1 MTSHHPFISIAIATA
16 LLVGN
21 PVPAAEAFLSGTERL
36 QGERDFSEEMLGG
49 MARYLDRALAASVA
63 QRSSRWRV
71 DFSNRENYERS
82 VAPNRSRL
90 ARILGV
96 VDPRVVDSEPEYVNT
111 VSRSAT
117 LAETERFIAY
127 AVRWPVLPGVHGE
140 GLLLRPKGEVRA
152 RVVALPDADQ
162 TPEELAGLA
171 ARPSAT
177 QPFARRLA
185 ESGCLVVVPTIVS
198 RDSAFSGSTAL
209 NVSTNQPHREWIY
222 RQAYTFGRH
231 VIGYEVQ
238 KILAIIDWFS
248 RENPGARV
256 PMGVVGWGEGGLLA
270 LYSGALDPRVD
281 AVAVSGYFD
290 RRERIW
296 EEPIYRNVFGLL
308 REFGDAEV
316 ARLIVP
322 RPLIIEH
329 AAFPKVDGPPPRVV
343 APGRIGGSAAPGRIV
358 TPPRASVAAEVDRA
372 KQLAGPFAPSIHLI
386 TNEQPL
392 AETALALF
400 LGQLQPDAVMG
411 GTESERQPAVAPIDP
426 LRRQRRQV
434 AELEDYTQRL
444 IELSRE
450 MRAREFWQK
459 NPPAAAE
466 SWSGTMQP
474 YRDRLWDEVIGRL
487 PAGKVPLNPHSRKF
501 TENAAWTGYEL
512 TLDVMPD
519 MILWGYLLMPNDL
532 KPGERRPVI
541 VAHHGGGGLPGVVI
555 DRGNRTYKGFAAQL
569 ADRGYIVFAPHFPW
583 RANDRYRELQ
593 RKANPLGLSV
603 FSFILAHH
611 ERLLDWLTVQ
621 PWADPKRIG
630 LYGLSWGGKVAV
642 RVPALLER
650 YALAIPSGDFNEWI
664 WKNAS
669 TRYANSYLFVPEYE
683 MFDFNLGM
691 TFGYAELAA
700 MIAPR
705 PFMVER
711 GHDDGV
717 GVDEWV
723 AFEYAKVYRLYD
735 KLKVPERS
743 RIEYFRGIHEIH
755 GVGTFDFIRQHFG
768 PARAGVA
775 TRP

>member
-1 MTSHHPFISIAIATA
+1 MKLRHPFRTIVIAMA
-16 LLVGN
+16 LLACK
-21 PVPAAEAFLSGTERL
+21 PAPAAEEFLPGTERL

-49 MARYLDRALAASVA
+49 MARYLDRELAASA
-63 QRSSRWRV
+63 SQRSGRWSV
-71 DFSNRENYERS
+71 DFSNRVNYEKS
-82 VAPNRSRL
+82 VASNRSRL
-90 ARILGV
+90 ARMLGM
-96 VDPRVVDSEPEYVNT
+96 VDARVAHSEPEYVST
-111 VSRSAT
+111 VSRRAIV
-117 LAETERFIAY
+117 AETARFTAY

-140 GLLLRPKGEVRA
+140 GLLLRPKGEVWA

-162 TPEELAGLA
+162 TPEEIAGLGERLA
-171 ARPSAT
+171 AT
-177 QPFARRLA
+177 PFARRLA
-185 ESGCLVVVPTIVS
+185 ESGCLVVIPTIVS

-209 NVSTNQPHREWIY
+209 NVSTNQPHREWLY

-238 KILAIIDWFS
+238 KVLAIIDWFS
-248 RENPGARV
+248 RENRSARAPV
-256 PMGVVGWGEGGLLA
+256 GVLGWGEGGLLA
-270 LYSGALDPRVD
+270 LYSGALDPRID

-316 ARLIVP
+316 ARLVVP
-322 RPLIIEH
+322 RSLVIEH
-329 AAFPKVDGPPPRVV
+329 APFPRIDGPPPRVA
-343 APGRIGGSAAPGRIV
+343 APGRVGGSAAPGRIA
-358 TPPRASVAAEVDRA
+358 TPAGASVAAEVERA
-372 KQLAGPFAPSIHLI
+372 KQQAGPFATSIHFV
-386 TNEQPL
+386 THEQPL
-392 AETALALF
+392 ADPALALF
-400 LGQLQPDAVMG
+400 LGQLRPGAVLG
-411 GTESERQPAVAPIDP
+411 RTESERVAVAPVDP
-426 LRRQRRQV
+426 LLRQKRQV

-444 IELSRE
+444 VELSRE
-450 MRAREFWQK
+450 VRGREFWQK

-466 SWSGTMQP
+466 SWSRTMQP

-487 PAGKVPLNPHSRKF
+487 PASKAPLNPHSRKF
-501 TENAAWTGYEL
+501 TESAAWTGYEV

-519 MILWGYLLMPNDL
+519 MILWGYLLMPKDL

-541 VAHHGGGGLPGVVI
+541 VAHHGGGGLPEVVI

-569 ADRGYIVFAPHFPW
+569 ADQGYIVFAPHFPW

-603 FSFILAHH
+603 FSFILADH

-669 TRYANSYLFVPEYE
+669 TRYGNSYMFVPEYE

-691 TFGYAELAA
+691 TFGYAEMAA

-717 GVDEWV
+717 GIDEWV

-735 KLKVPERS
+735 KLKVPERT

-755 GVGTFDFIRQHFG
+755 AVGTFDFIRQHFG
-768 PARAGVA
+768 SPSTGVA
-775 TRP
+775 ARQ